1 MTIEKKEGRKERQEE
16 GRQGGREWRKN
27 RRKEWVTIGTRKEGM
42 LLKKRTAS

>member
-27 RRKEWVTIGTRKEGM
+27 RRKEGVTIGNKEG
-42 LLKKRTAS
+42 RDVA